1 MPTSQK
7 PLLYSYIRFSTI
19 EQEKGH
25 SLSRQLSY
33 AKKIAEERGLFLD
46 ENLTMKDLGFSAYH
60 KTNITRGALGGFL
73 AAVEQGRVPAGSI
86 LVIESLDRISRA
98 APLESQGIIAQII
111 NADITVITAA
121 DGKEYNKLTI
131 KNNPMDLVYIILVL
145 IRANEESETKSKRVR
160 AAIMKQ
166 IEDWQA
172 GKRGFRV
179 KCGKAP
185 QWVRWC
191 DNQCRFVFNPREKA
205 IMLRKIEL
213 FRQGYGGLRI
223 AELLNG
229 EFGVGT
235 VHHTGANVYKEVI
248 RRSLVGEL
256 HVKVD
261 NTDYVLEDYYPAL
274 LSVHEFDMLVADSSK
289 RGATKH
295 SQKFVGILAGIDVFK
310 CGCCGKSVGSHVI
323 YRNKNVQDVS
333 ASHKRYGCVE
343 ARRNN
348 CVMKH
353 TVQLDV
359 VESAVVRFCQD
370 KVNLQRIL
378 LNGSDR
384 DAIEAEDSSLKSRLI
399 QIESDI
405 EALMNVLIT
414 LNDRPPQAIANKIQV
429 LETESDDIKGKL
441 AINKN
446 KIAKINHSFRD
457 NVTERWLHQTNELST
472 LSADARLAIRQLVKD
487 TFKSITLY
495 MHDGKTSE
503 LGTVG
508 KLIES
513 RMNTELSSNTFEL
526 TLQFHNGQKRF
537 LQVDKYTGQ
546 LLFGFDHHIEGQ
558 HVL

>member
-33 AKKIAEERGLFLD
+33 AKKVAEERGLFLD

-166 IEDWQA
+166 IEDWQT

-185 QWVRWC
+185 KWVRWC
-191 DNQCRFVFNPREKA
+191 ETDCEFVYDPREKE
-205 IMLRKIEL
+205 IILRKIEL
-213 FRQGYGGLRI
+213 FRKGFGGLRI

-229 EFGVGT
+229 EFGAGT
-235 VHHTGANVYKEVI
+235 VHHTGANVYKEVT
-248 RRSLVGEL
+248 RRTLIGEMN
-256 HVKVD
+256 VKVD
-261 NTDYVLEDYYPAL
+261 DTEYVLKNYYPAL
-274 LSVHEFDMLVADSSK
+274 LSVHEFDLLVADSSK

-295 SQKFVGILAGIDVFK
+295 SQKFVGVLSGVGVFK

-323 YRNKNVQDVS
+323 YRNKDIQDVT

-348 CVMKH
+348 CMMKN

-359 VESAVVRFCQD
+359 VENAVVRFCQD

-384 DAIEAEDSSLKSRLI
+384 DAIEAEDHLLKSRLEK
-399 QIESDI
+399 IESDI
-405 EALMNVLIT
+405 ESLVKAVIALNGKE
-414 LNDRPPQAIANKIQV
+414 PQSIADHIRN
-429 LETESDDIKGKL
+429 LEKEAEDIKSKIAL
-441 AINKN
+441 NKN
-446 KIAKINHSFRD
+446 KIAKIDHSFRD
-457 NVTERWLHQTNELST
+457 DVTERWLHLTNELST
-472 LSADARLAIRQLVKD
+472 LSADVRLAIRQLVKD
-487 TFKSITLY
+487 TFKTITLNTC
-495 MHDGKTSE
+495 DKSVSN
-503 LGTVG
+503 LGVIG
-508 KLIES
+508 KLIDS
-513 RMNTELSSNTFEL
+513 RMNTELSSNSFEL
-526 TLQFHNGQKRF
+526 ILQFHNGQKRF
-537 LQVDKYTGQ
+537 LQLDKYTGQ
-546 LLFGFDHHIEGQ
+546 LLSGFD
-558 HVL
+558 LK